1 MSHKPAMRSLTR
13 VASFLFAHMYSV
25 IKQIGNRLLKRIR
38 EKSYWE
44 GYHKAYAGAALMTDM
59 SPDHLILG
67 YHNALSKTALLK
79 DLHDHFMSSA
89 KSGLQNMQSA

>member
-1 MSHKPAMRSLTR
+1 
-13 VASFLFAHMYSV
+13 
-25 IKQIGNRLLKRIR
+25 
-38 EKSYWE
+38 
-44 GYHKAYAGAALMTDM
+44 MTDM